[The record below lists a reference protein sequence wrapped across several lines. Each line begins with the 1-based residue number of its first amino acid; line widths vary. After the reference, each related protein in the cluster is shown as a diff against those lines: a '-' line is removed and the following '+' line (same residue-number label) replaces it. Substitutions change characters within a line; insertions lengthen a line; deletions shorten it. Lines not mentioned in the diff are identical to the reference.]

1 MGGQTGIW
9 RRSCLFQ
16 FPSCL
21 PPPQVASPGC
31 GRKFRQLHTSSRVCL
46 GYQPQV
52 IRRAVDLLVTSHGPW
67 AGASALRP
75 LWRCSR
81 PDWSSFFSAL
91 LWWLLPKLSSWLGA
105 KAQFLGC
112 CAGVQPHLPPCRWLC
127 TVTSSSCSDLKFLG
141 PCPGKPSTRGN
152 HSLPVHPH
160 THVPWGV
167 PQPSRLVYNTSM
179 CTCSGIHTCSQTQP
193 AVRYSTHMHTHAHTG
208 LPSPAGGS
216 GTLILITCS
225 SSPSPPWPRL
235 PLPGQEALP
244 PASLLQ
250 LERRQQTEFI
260 LLNR

>member
-1 MGGQTGIW
+1 MG
-9 RRSCLFQ
+9 R
-16 FPSCL
+16 
-21 PPPQVASPGC
+21 AS
-31 GRKFRQLHTSSRVCL
+31 T
-46 GYQPQV
+46 
-52 IRRAVDLLVTSHGPW
+52 
-67 AGASALRP
+67 LRP

-91 LWWLLPKLSSWLGA
+91 LWWLLPKLSSWLGP

-112 CAGVQPHLPPCRWLC
+112 CAGVQPHLPPCRLLC

-193 AVRYSTHMHTHAHTG
+193 AVMYSTHMHTHAHTCTHRASIPSRG
-208 LPSPAGGS
+208 LWDPDTDHLLFISVPSLAS
-216 GTLILITCS
+216 T
-225 SSPSPPWPRL
+225 SPSG
-235 PLPGQEALP
+235 PGGTSSCFATP
-244 PASLLQ
+244 TRKVTAD
-250 LERRQQTEFI
+250 RVHITEQVNI
-260 LLNR
+260 WVHM